1 MQTSFMIKYYCPYC
15 NSKYQFKSI
24 SNTGKLLCVL
34 CGEEMIK
41 KSFINIKQ
49 IISLTI
55 VITFVLPLIYTFVLS
70 IINKKDLK
78 KNIYQTSNTESI
90 KSLNTSIIR
99 I

>member
-1 MQTSFMIKYYCPYC
+1 MIKYYCPYC

-24 SNTGKLLCVL
+24 SNTGKLLCGL

-70 IINKKDLK
+70 IINKKDFK
-78 KNIYQTSNTESI
+78 KDIYQSFNNVSSGSFNLT
-90 KSLNTSIIR
+90 R

>member
-24 SNTGKLLCVL
+24 SNTGKLLCGL

-55 VITFVLPLIYTFVLS
+55 VITFVSPLIYTFVLS
-70 IINKKDLK
+70 IINEKDLK
-78 KNIYQTSNTESI
+78 KDIYKTSYNKSI
-90 KSLNTSIIR
+90 RNLNLSR
-99 I
+99 LKF

>member
-1 MQTSFMIKYYCPYC
+1 MKNLFMSKYYCPYC
-15 NSKYQFKSI
+15 NSKCQFKSI
-24 SNTGKLLCVL
+24 SNKGKLLCGL

-55 VITFVLPLIYTFVLS
+55 VITFVLPLFYTFVLS
-70 IINKKDLK
+70 IINKKDFK
-78 KNIYQTSNTESI
+78 KDLYQNSKTVSI
-90 KSLNTSIIR
+90 ESLNLSR

>member
-1 MQTSFMIKYYCPYC
+1 MIKYYCPYC
-15 NSKYQFKSI
+15 NAKYQFKSI
-24 SNTGKLLCVL
+24 SNTGKLLCGL

-55 VITFVLPLIYTFVLS
+55 VITFVLPLIYTFLLS
-70 IINKKDLK
+70 IINKKDVK
-78 KNIYQTSNTESI
+78 KDMYQTSNIESI
-90 KSLNTSIIR
+90 RSLNFNR

>member
-1 MQTSFMIKYYCPYC
+1 MIKYYCPYC

-24 SNTGKLLCVL
+24 SNTGKLLCGL

-49 IISLTI
+49 IISLTV
-55 VITFVLPLIYTFVLS
+55 VITFVLPLIYTFILS

-78 KNIYQTSNTESI
+78 KDIYQTSNT
-90 KSLNTSIIR
+90 KSLRSLNLSR
-99 I
+99 IKI

>member
-1 MQTSFMIKYYCPYC
+1 MSRYYCPYC

-24 SNTGKLLCVL
+24 SNTGKFLCGL

-41 KSFINIKQ
+41 KSFINMKQ

-55 VITFVLPLIYTFVLS
+55 VVTFVLPLFYTFVLS
-70 IINKKDLK
+70 IINKKDFK
-78 KNIYQTSNTESI
+78 KDIYQSYNNVSI
-90 KSLNTSIIR
+90 ENINLSR

>member
-1 MQTSFMIKYYCPYC
+1 MIKYYCPYC

-24 SNTGKLLCVL
+24 SNTGKLLCGL

-55 VITFVLPLIYTFVLS
+55 VITFVLPLFYTFVLS
-70 IINKKDLK
+70 IINKKDFK
-78 KNIYQTSNTESI
+78 KDFYQSYNNVSI
-90 KSLNTSIIR
+90 EVLI
-99 I
+99 

>member
-1 MQTSFMIKYYCPYC
+1 MSRYYCPYC

-24 SNTGKLLCVL
+24 SNTGKILCGL

-55 VITFVLPLIYTFVLS
+55 VITFLLPLFYTLFFSL
-70 IINKKDLK
+70 INKKDFK
-78 KNIYQTSNTESI
+78 KDIYQRSNSEPVRSFNLS
-90 KSLNTSIIR
+90 KLYF
-99 I
+99 

>member
-1 MQTSFMIKYYCPYC
+1 MIKYYCPYC

-55 VITFVLPLIYTFVLS
+55 VITFLLPLIYTFVLS
-70 IINKKDLK
+70 IINKKNFK
-78 KNIYQTSNTESI
+78 KDIYQTSNIEYI
-90 KSLNTSIIR
+90 RSLNLSR
-99 I
+99 IEF

>member
-24 SNTGKLLCVL
+24 SNTGKLLCGL

-70 IINKKDLK
+70 VINNKNLKKDS
-78 KNIYQTSNTESI
+78 YQISNSESTR
-90 KSLNTSIIR
+90 SLNLSR
-99 I
+99 LKF